1 MNAAQHSV
9 LIVGAGPTGLMLACE
24 LALARVDVAIVERRA
39 AQDLEGLRAGGLH
52 MRTLEMLDQRGLVER
67 FVAEGTVHRA
77 APFAGGMLDT
87 SDLPTRHNYFLGLWQ
102 VHVERI
108 LGERARELGVT
119 IYRDAEVVALTQ
131 DGDGVDVRLADGAR
145 VRAQYLVGCDGG
157 RSGVRKMAGIEFPGW
172 DATTS
177 FLIAEVDFAEE
188 PAWGFRLD
196 ATGHSA
202 IGKIDAGPRARVVV
216 NERRVVTGEAPTLED
231 VRAALV
237 GVYGQDFGLQ
247 GAQHVSRFT
256 DAARQAA
263 NYRAGRVLLAGD
275 SAHVHSPVGGQG
287 LNLGLQDAMNLGWK
301 LARVVRGVSPAPLL
315 DTYHAERHPVG
326 ARVLRNT
333 LALTAMQR
341 ADDRTEALRGL
352 VNEVMRADDARRQY
366 IAIIGG
372 LDIRYDFGD
381 PEAHALVGRR
391 MPDLEVTT
399 DDGPRRVYTWLN
411 EARAVLL
418 HLGKPGDV
426 DSGVLSDGVAL
437 VTARY
442 EGDWVLPAIGRVS
455 APTAVLIRP
464 DGYVA
469 WVGRRSIDGL
479 EGALKKWGL
488 TPFPGNGV

>member
-1 MNAAQHSV
+1 MNAAEHAV
-9 LIVGAGPTGLMLACE
+9 LIVGAGPTGLMLASE

-52 MRTLEMLDQRGLVER
+52 MRTLEMLDQRGIVER
-67 FVAEGTVHRA
+67 FVSQGTIHRA
-77 APFAGGMLDT
+77 APFAGSMLDT

-102 VHVERI
+102 VHVERV
-108 LGERARELGVT
+108 LAERAREFGVPV
-119 IYRDAEVVALTQ
+119 YRGCEVAGFTQ
-131 DGDGVDVRLADGAR
+131 DRDGVGVRLSDGAR

-157 RSGVRKMAGIEFPGW
+157 RSATRKMAGIEFPGW

-202 IGKIDAGPRARVVV
+202 IGKIDDGPRARLVV
-216 NERRVVTGEAPTLED
+216 NERRVVTGEVPTLED

-237 GVYGQDFGLQ
+237 GVYGRDFGLQ

-275 SAHVHSPVGGQG
+275 AAHVYSPVGGQG

-301 LARVVRGVSPAPLL
+301 LAQVVRGESAPVLL
-315 DTYHAERHPVG
+315 DTYHAERHAVG

-341 ADDRTEALRGL
+341 ADERTEALRGL
-352 VNEVMRADDARRQY
+352 LLDVMRADDARRQY

-372 LDIRYDFGD
+372 LDIRHDFGGAD
-381 PEAHALVGRR
+381 AHALVGRR

-399 DDGPRRVYTWLN
+399 NEGPRRVYASLHSGRPLLLKLGEPREVDL
-411 EARAVLL
+411 EAGAGRVQVVHAQYA
-418 HLGKPGDV
+418 G
-426 DSGVLSDGVAL
+426 
-437 VTARY
+437 
-442 EGDWVLPAIGRVS
+442 EWVLPLVGSVPP
-455 APTAVLIRP
+455 PTAVLIRP

-469 WVGRRSIDGL
+469 WAGQGTFDGL
-479 EGALKKWGL
+479 DEAMRRW
-488 TPFPGNGV
+488 FE